1 MSTPDFH
8 AIVFGATSAIAT
20 EASRAM
26 VAEKSC
32 RLLLVGRDASKLE
45 AVAGDLRTRGAQVE
59 IQATDF
65 LDASTDW
72 PGMIRRF
79 AGDAV
84 LDCILVAH
92 GELTDQ
98 ARCLKDG
105 ESLARTVAVNFTSS
119 ATIAAAAAEFLA
131 GQVRGTLAVIASVA
145 GDRGRQSNF
154 VYGSTKAAL
163 DTFLEGLR
171 HRHASHGQLKIV
183 TIKPG
188 LVDTPMTADMPK
200 GPLFTPADKAG
211 RLVWRAIQSGKPVAY
226 IPGFW
231 RYILLIIRLLPRVV
245 FYRTKL

>member
-1 MSTPDFH
+1 MITPHFH
-8 AIVFGATSAIAT
+8 AIIFGATSAIAT
-20 EASRAM
+20 ETARAM

-32 RLLLVGRDASKLE
+32 RLLLVGRDAIKLE
-45 AVAGDLRTRGAQVE
+45 AVASDLRTRGAEVE
-59 IQATDF
+59 IQTADF
-65 LDASTDW
+65 LDSSTDW
-72 PGMIRRF
+72 PGIIRSF
-79 AGDAV
+79 GGNVV
-84 LDCILVAH
+84 LDCILIAH

-98 ARCLKDG
+98 PRCLTDG
-105 ESLARTVAVNFTSS
+105 DAFARTVAVNFTSS
-119 ATIAAAAAEFLA
+119 AIIAAAAAEFLA

-171 HRHASHGQLKIV
+171 HRHAAHGQLKII
-183 TIKPG
+183 TLKPG

-200 GPLFTPADKAG
+200 GPLFTSAEKAG
-211 RLVWRAIQSGKPVAY
+211 SLIWSAIKSGKPVAY

-231 RYILLIIRLLPRVV
+231 RYILLIIRLLPRFV

>member
-8 AIVFGATSAIAT
+8 AIIFGATSAIAT
-20 EASRAM
+20 ETARAM

-45 AVAGDLRTRGAQVE
+45 AVASDLRTRGAQVE
-59 IQATDF
+59 IRTANF
-65 LDASTDW
+65 LDTSIDW
-72 PGMIRRF
+72 SGLMRGF
-79 AGDAV
+79 AGNVV

-98 ARCLKDG
+98 AHCLNDG
-105 ESLARTVAVNFTSS
+105 SAFARTVAVNFTSS
-119 ATIAAAAAEFLA
+119 ATIAAAAAGFLA

-154 VYGSTKAAL
+154 IYGSTKAAL

-171 HRHASHGQLKIV
+171 HRHASHGQLKII
-183 TIKPG
+183 TLKPG

-200 GPLFTPADKAG
+200 GPLLTSAEKAG
-211 RLVWRAIQSGKPVAY
+211 RLIWSAIKSGKPVAY

-231 RYILLIIRLLPRVV
+231 RYILLIIRLLPRFV

>member
-1 MSTPDFH
+1 MTTPDFH
-8 AIVFGATSAIAT
+8 AIFFGATSVIAT
-20 EASRAM
+20 ETARAM

-32 RLLLVGRDASKLE
+32 RLLLVGREASKLE
-45 AVAGDLRTRGAQVE
+45 AVAADLRTRGAQVE
-59 IQATDF
+59 IQTADF
-65 LDASTDW
+65 LAASADW
-72 PGMIRRF
+72 TSLIRGF

-98 ARCLKDG
+98 SRCLLDG
-105 ESLARTVAVNFTSS
+105 ESFARTVAVNFTS
-119 ATIAAAAAEFLA
+119 AALIAAASAEFLA
-131 GQVRGTLAVIASVA
+131 TQVRGTLGVIGSVA

-171 HRHASHGQLKIV
+171 HRHAGNGHLNII

-188 LVDTPMTADMPK
+188 LVDTPMTADMAK
-200 GPLFTPADKAG
+200 GPLFTSAQKAG
-211 RLVWRAIQSGKPVAY
+211 RLIWNAMKSGKPVVY

-231 RYILLIIRLLPRVV
+231 RYLLLIIRWLPRGV